1 MENLKLLVKENRAPF
16 ARRDAISRCNKL
28 NELFNENTLES
39 FGLERTAETFQD
51 IMQGGKE
58 CEKKIE
64 EAISKELP
72 INSKLEVIANAARK
86 QLDKAIANFRLY
98 VHSFKTTCAA
108 WNLEHFTILPEYVQL
123 NPDGYVELTAE
134 GLEALDNKENLYL
147 TTEKQVHIYNLC
159 KKVKE
164 DIETLQETV
173 SEYGRNAFGTMG
185 IMDLRL
191 HDSFIDVDTIASFD
205 KTIKSAFSV
214 NNK

>member
-1 MENLKLLVKENRAPF
+1 MENIKLLVKENCAPF
-16 ARRDAISRCNKL
+16 AREDAQSRCKAL
-28 NELFNENTLES
+28 TELFNETSLSS
-39 FGLERTAETFQD
+39 FGLERNAETFQD

-58 CEKKIE
+58 CEKKIVDAMSE
-64 EAISKELP
+64 YLPLHSRLKVIAKVAKKQIDEAIGE
-72 INSKLEVIANAARK
+72 
-86 QLDKAIANFRLY
+86 FRVY
-98 VHSFKTTCAA
+98 VQSFKTTCAA
-108 WNLEHFTILPEYVQL
+108 WKLEHFTVLPEYVQL

-164 DIETLQETV
+164 DIETLQEAV

-205 KTIKSAFSV
+205 KTIKNAFSV